1 MFVEMGVEYEQS
13 RQRYIT
19 RDPLLDKS
27 IFTEVYNADREVSKK
42 RIKTENIRKIA
53 N

>member
-27 IFTEVYNADREVSKK
+27 IFTEVYNADCEVSKK
-42 RIKTENIRKIA
+42 KKKKESKQKI
-53 N
+53 